1 MPDDSGPCEPA
12 LKHMDWKRA
21 MGNHQRE
28 EQLRAFLAEYP
39 ADLRR
44 KVQELEQALLNKDFN
59 RLQEAA
65 QQVMG
70 SSSFVAA
77 THLHDLAMELEEAID
92 LETGSIPTKTE
103 QVVQEAKEL
112 EKELVEAGFVHQDE
126 PSTPQTKG
134 KQACCVLS

>member
-1 MPDDSGPCEPA
+1 MPDPGQCEPA
-12 LKHMDWKRA
+12 LRHMDWTRA

-44 KVQELEQALLNKDFN
+44 KVQEMEQALLNKDFN

-77 THLHDLAMELEEAID
+77 MQLHDLAMQLEEAID
-92 LETGSIPTKTE
+92 LETGSIPEKT
-103 QVVQEAKEL
+103 QKVVEEAQEL
-112 EKELVEAGFVHQDE
+112 EKELIQAGFVHKDE
-126 PSTPQTKG
+126 PSRSQSNSK
-134 KQACCVLS
+134 ACCNVS